1 MNRKCNTV
9 EPGLE
14 VMCPLC
20 AKVIFAKVIFSV
32 VDGRV
37 VYELMSGSGGG
48 NGVVLKSNKRID
60 DGQRYIIQAS
70 RDSTT
75 VTLTVADKGDG
86 DTVDKAIPSGM
97 TLTGLHDGDGL
108 LIGEEI
114 FYLL

>member
-1 MNRKCNTV
+1 MPANKNKCTSDR
-9 EPGLE
+9 
-14 VMCPLC
+14 CY
-20 AKVIFAKVIFSV
+20 FAYLFCHVSV